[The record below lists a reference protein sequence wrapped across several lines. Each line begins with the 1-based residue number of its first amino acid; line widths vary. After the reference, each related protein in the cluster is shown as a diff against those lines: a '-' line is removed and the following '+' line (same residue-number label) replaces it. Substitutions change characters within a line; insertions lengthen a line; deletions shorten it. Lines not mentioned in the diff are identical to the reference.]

1 MLRFVIRRLYS
12 VIIYRYENT
21 VLHRTSVITKVTLSI
36 VMILSA
42 LIITMPL
49 ETSFII
55 AMIIILTFLGNR
67 LKILI
72 DILIVLALPMIVV

>member
-1 MLRFVIRRLYS
+1 MLRFIIRRLYS

>member
-1 MLRFVIRRLYS
+1 
-12 VIIYRYENT
+12 
-21 VLHRTSVITKVTLSI
+21 
-36 VMILSA
+36 MILSA

-49 ETSFII
+49 ETLFII
-55 AMIIILTFLGNR
+55 AMIIILAFLGNR